1 MPHFT
6 FCKKTWQYIK
16 DSQSIMKIIAAGNC
30 MLGFGDGDAGAVSGM
45 FSGGRFLAGGDFWTD
60 SSTWSAF

>member
-45 FSGGRFLAGGDFWTD
+45 FSGGRFFAGGDFRTD

>member
-30 MLGFGDGDAGAVSGM
+30 MLGFGDGDGGAVSGM
-45 FSGGRFLAGGDFWTD
+45 FSGGRFLAGGDFRTD